1 MGQNALIELKVEAVC
16 DRLDD
21 ATKAAVD
28 VDEAFQ
34 GKKAKIFGREAP
46 EHERRAI
53 DLKFEYGFK
62 ERSRIKK
69 FKGGKPVREKKE
81 RKLVKAE
88 KKTGAPPKEKP

>member
-1 MGQNALIELKVEAVC
+1 M
-16 DRLDD
+16 
-21 ATKAAVD
+21 D

-62 ERSRIKK
+62 ERSKVKRL
-69 FKGGKPVREKKE
+69 KGGQPVREKKE
-81 RKLVKAE
+81 RKLVKVE
-88 KKTGAPPKEKP
+88 K